1 MEPTDRRRNS
11 ILAKAIQPRRVQ
23 VLPSH
28 MSVFVCIHQIRI
40 VDQAFS
46 TCKEKKR
53 QYGVAAHGLQLR
65 METLNPSYFSTT
77 S

>member
-28 MSVFVCIHQIRI
+28 MSVFVH
-40 VDQAFS
+40 QAFS
-46 TCKEKKR
+46 PCKEKKR